1 MMVTLSIAKELV
13 IVVWIPIVRFAKV
26 IHVLPA
32 LVDST
37 KTAKKNAH
45 LVALTVPCVTRRD
58 QAPVCGARTARS
70 STVPVIAQQTA

>member
-13 IVVWIPIVRFAKV
+13 IVVWIPIVRFVKV

-37 KTAKKNAH
+37 KTVMENAR
-45 LVALTVPCVTRRD
+45 LVALTVPCVTKRD
-58 QAPVCGARTARS
+58 QARACGARTGRS
-70 STVPVIAQQTA
+70 STVPVIAQRTA